1 MKYREFLMMALL
13 GTLMACTSHPD
24 GALSASGKGVSVSVH
39 GVNYTANPFTFV
51 VVDPSDESN
60 IGGGEH
66 IGPFSAGGIMCC
78 FTLPKKW
85 KAGMKVQVRSTH
97 WLPKNDKGEL
107 PEVETVYTVDVPP
120 YANGKVGELWV
131 LRTSDGGIEVVSTDL
146 QPDHPQWP
154 GKVKGWPVP
163 SKEYVRERWALQ
175 AELAKEAVETYR
187 RLIGKLEQAPEAARK
202 DAWAVDSKYMRDEV
216 AAFKGPL
223 DPAYALYLRNKYGE
237 GLRAAQIELEQLMK
251 EEP

>member
-1 MKYREFLMMALL
+1 MRYCRFLMMTLL
-13 GTLMACTSHPD
+13 GMLLGCTSHSNPT
-24 GALSASGKGVSVSVH
+24 SSKSGKRVSVSVH

-51 VVDPSDESN
+51 VMDPDNESN

-78 FTLPKKW
+78 FTLPSKW
-85 KAGMKVQVRSTH
+85 KAGLKVRVRSTH

-107 PEVETVYTVDVPP
+107 PEVEKVYTVDVPP

-131 LRTSDGGIEVVSTDL
+131 LRISDGRIEVVSTDL

-163 SKEYVRERWALQ
+163 SKEYMRERWALYVKL
-175 AELAKEAVETYR
+175 AEELVDNNRK
-187 RLIGKLEQAPEAARK
+187 LIDELVSAPEETRLAAWK
-202 DAWAVDSKYMRDEV
+202 LDSMNFRDEV
-216 AAFKGPL
+216 ASFKGPS
-223 DPAYALYLRNKYGE
+223 DPAYGLYLKNRYKE
-237 GLRAAQIELEQLMK
+237 DLRKSVVRLEELK
-251 EEP
+251 KAKP

>member
-13 GTLMACTSHPD
+13 GMLMACTSHPE

-51 VVDPSDESN
+51 VVDPNDESN

-66 IGPFSAGGIMCC
+66 IGPFAAGGIMCC

-85 KAGMKVQVRSTH
+85 KPGMKVQVRSTH
-97 WLPKNDKGEL
+97 WLPRNDKDEL
-107 PEVETVYTVDVPP
+107 PEVEKLYTVDVPP

-154 GKVKGWPVP
+154 GR
-163 SKEYVRERWALQ
+163 SKAGLSLRKSMC
-175 AELAKEAVETYR
+175 AKDGQYR
-187 RLIGKLEQAPEAARK
+187 L
-202 DAWAVDSKYMRDEV
+202 
-216 AAFKGPL
+216 
-223 DPAYALYLRNKYGE
+223 N
-237 GLRAAQIELEQLMK
+237 
-251 EEP
+251 